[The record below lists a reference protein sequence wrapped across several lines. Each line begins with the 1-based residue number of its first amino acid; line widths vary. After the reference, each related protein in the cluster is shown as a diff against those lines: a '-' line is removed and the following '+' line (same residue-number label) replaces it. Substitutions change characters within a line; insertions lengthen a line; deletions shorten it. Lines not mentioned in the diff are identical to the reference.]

1 MEIGSRRNMVSSEN
15 SPPLNSVT
23 PLRRRTANR
32 IYALIYASAL
42 LALFYRHV
50 RQLLLLR
57 FTTPVP
63 VAAATL
69 SLFVA
74 DSVLAFMWCTTQSFR
89 VYPIRRTEYV
99 ENIPKVLKEEDFPA
113 LDVFVCTADPYKE
126 PPIGVVNTA
135 LSVLAYD
142 YPADKLSVYL
152 SDDGRSE
159 LTLFAFMEAA
169 KFAAHWLPFCRENK
183 VVDRSPEDYFRSNR
197 SIGSE
202 TERIKVMYEG
212 MKVRIEN
219 VVAKGEAGKEFIE
232 KERQALS
239 PCTDAVTGQSHPPV
253 IQVLVDN
260 SQDRDIAGN
269 GMPNLIYVSRGKSRT
284 APNNFKAGALN
295 ALVRVSAVMTN
306 APVVLTLDC
315 DMRSNDPVTP
325 RRVLCYLADPNLDQS
340 KLAYVQFPQ
349 IFQGLDRDDIYA
361 SSFRSGFQMNP
372 MGMKNGPDYFGT
384 GCFFRRRAL
393 FGCPMAIVQLEIP
406 ELSADHV
413 VERPIQSRENMELAH
428 HVASGDYENMTNW
441 GSKVGFRYGSLVED
455 YFTSYQ
461 LHCKGWKS
469 IYCHPNRPAFLG
481 DAPTS
486 LIDMLNQLKRWVV
499 GLHEVTF
506 SRYSVVTYGF
516 RFLGLLMG
524 LSYAHYALW
533 PMWAIP
539 IVVYSVVPQLALIN
553 ALPVFPMLSGPWS
566 LLYIFLF
573 LGAYSQDLVEF
584 LLSGNGATVR
594 QWWNDQRICLV
605 RGLTC
610 LLIGSLEF
618 GLKCLSISIGGFSVT
633 SKATNDEQRKMYEQ
647 GVFDFGA
654 SSLMFVP
661 LSVAA
666 LVNFIAFARGLALSL
681 AGALAVESLAL
692 QVLLA
697 SFGVVN
703 GWPLYEAMFFRSDK
717 GRLPTNITLASA
729 FVAALLCAAAFLA

>member
-1 MEIGSRRNMVSSEN
+1 MVSSEN

-253 IQVLVDN
+253 IQTFAV
-260 SQDRDIAGN
+260 R
-269 GMPNLIYVSRGKSRT
+269 LIE
-284 APNNFKAGALN
+284 A
-295 ALVRVSAVMTN
+295 
-306 APVVLTLDC
+306 
-315 DMRSNDPVTP
+315 
-325 RRVLCYLADPNLDQS
+325 
-340 KLAYVQFPQ
+340 
-349 IFQGLDRDDIYA
+349 
-361 SSFRSGFQMNP
+361 
-372 MGMKNGPDYFGT
+372 
-384 GCFFRRRAL
+384 
-393 FGCPMAIVQLEIP
+393 
-406 ELSADHV
+406 
-413 VERPIQSRENMELAH
+413 
-428 HVASGDYENMTNW
+428 
-441 GSKVGFRYGSLVED
+441 LVED
-455 YFTSYQ
+455 GDEDLLFAARYMLDKSRNFQ
-461 LHCKGWKS
+461 LIEGRALDLRQKANETHGKAEKGQRRK
-469 IYCHPNRPAFLG
+469 
-481 DAPTS
+481 
-486 LIDMLNQLKRWVV
+486 K
-499 GLHEVTF
+499 
-506 SRYSVVTYGF
+506 
-516 RFLGLLMG
+516 LGLKLCFGRADYGWIVGDGG
-524 LSYAHYALW
+524 LSTMY
-533 PMWAIP
+533 
-539 IVVYSVVPQLALIN
+539 
-553 ALPVFPMLSGPWS
+553 
-566 LLYIFLF
+566 
-573 LGAYSQDLVEF
+573 
-584 LLSGNGATVR
+584 
-594 QWWNDQRICLV
+594 CL
-605 RGLTC
+605 R
-610 LLIGSLEF
+610 
-618 GLKCLSISIGGFSVT
+618 
-633 SKATNDEQRKMYEQ
+633 
-647 GVFDFGA
+647 
-654 SSLMFVP
+654 
-661 LSVAA
+661 
-666 LVNFIAFARGLALSL
+666 
-681 AGALAVESLAL
+681 
-692 QVLLA
+692 
-697 SFGVVN
+697 
-703 GWPLYEAMFFRSDK
+703 
-717 GRLPTNITLASA
+717 
-729 FVAALLCAAAFLA
+729 